1 MRVFTCVWIPEELRA
16 KIKKIQQDM
25 KNLPMKAKFVEV
37 ENLHF
42 TISFL
47 GERSSEEITMLKNKL
62 DKSVETVKNFH
73 VKLEGLKTIPNPN
86 FIRVIGVNVK
96 DKDNVANLIKKVADS
111 VGGKYY
117 LEQKVTL
124 CRVKKILDK
133 QEVSNFISANQSIEI
148 GTFLVTKI
156 SLVKSTLTKHGPVY
170 KTIHD
175 SYLAQD

>member
-1 MRVFTCVWIPEELRA
+1 MRVFICVWIPEKLRDR
-16 KIKKIQQDM
+16 IKKIQEDM

-47 GERSSEEITMLKNKL
+47 GERNQEEITMLKSKL
-62 DKSVETVKNFH
+62 DKSVKKVKVFS

-86 FIRVIGVNVK
+86 FIRVIGVDVK
-96 DKDNVANLIKKVADS
+96 DKDNVANLIKKVTGS

-133 QEVSNFISANQSIEI
+133 QKIKNFINANQNIKV
-148 GTFLVTKI
+148 GTFLVTRV

-170 KTIHD
+170 ETIHE
-175 SYLAQD
+175 SYLA

>member
-1 MRVFTCVWIPEELRA
+1 MRVFICVWIPEKLRDR
-16 KIKKIQQDM
+16 IKKIQEDM

-47 GERSSEEITMLKNKL
+47 GERNQEEIAILKSKL
-62 DKSVETVKNFH
+62 DKSVKKVKVFS

-86 FIRVIGVNVK
+86 FIRVIGVDVK
-96 DKDNVANLIKKVADS
+96 DKDNVANLIKKVTGS

-133 QEVSNFISANQSIEI
+133 QKIKNFINANQNIKV
-148 GTFLVTKI
+148 GTFLVTRV

-170 KTIHD
+170 ETIHE
-175 SYLAQD
+175 SYLA